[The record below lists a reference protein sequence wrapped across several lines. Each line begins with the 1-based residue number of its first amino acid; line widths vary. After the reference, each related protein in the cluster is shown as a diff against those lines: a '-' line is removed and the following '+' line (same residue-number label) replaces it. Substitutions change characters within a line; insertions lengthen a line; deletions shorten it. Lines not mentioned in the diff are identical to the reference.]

1 MRTTGAVDAAT
12 VGRSYDFGGSMIE
25 PIERFIRGFE
35 MRQVP
40 YLEIRGLSRRVR
52 ALNGLREMY
61 AALRPRLGYR
71 TLG

>member
-1 MRTTGAVDAAT
+1 
-12 VGRSYDFGGSMIE
+12 MIE